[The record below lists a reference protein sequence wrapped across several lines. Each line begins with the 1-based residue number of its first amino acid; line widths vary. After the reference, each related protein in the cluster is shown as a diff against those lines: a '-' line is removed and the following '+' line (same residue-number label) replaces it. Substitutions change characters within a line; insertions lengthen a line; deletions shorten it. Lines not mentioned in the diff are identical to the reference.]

1 MANHKQAWLYNGP
14 LELLLIIAPAFLSVA
29 VLFVLPDS
37 LLHKSINPI
46 WWVFL
51 ILFMDVGH
59 VYSTLYKSYFN
70 KVAMAQHRQLFIFIP
85 ILCFTLA
92 FLLLQFGVKIFW
104 MGMAYLAV
112 FHFIRQQFGFVKVYQ
127 RKNTN
132 KWADKIDIVCVYAAT
147 LFPVLYWHLKGPFEY
162 NWFMDDDFLY
172 FTSTNLLSVATII
185 YYATLLLFA
194 IKLIYDAVQK
204 RFNIAA
210 SLIVLGTYVNWYFG
224 IVYFKSDFAFT
235 LTNVAAHGIPYIAL
249 VWLASKKDAQDA
261 RQTSWFRALFKP
273 VGIIVFIAIPLC
285 LAFLEEGFWDAFIW
299 QEHQSIFKLF
309 EPLQT
314 IELQELK
321 LLLVPLLVT
330 PQLTHYFL
338 DAFIWKV
345 SKGHLPDFGK

>member
-1 MANHKQAWLYNGP
+1 MANHKQAWLYSPP
-14 LELLLIIAPAFLSVA
+14 LELLFIIAPAFLSVA
-29 VLFVLPDS
+29 ALFLLPES
-37 LLHKSINPI
+37 LLNKSINPI
-46 WWVFL
+46 WWIVL

-70 KVAMAQHRQLFIFIP
+70 KVAMAQHKQLFIFIP
-85 ILCFTLA
+85 ILSFTIA

-112 FHFIRQQFGFVKVYQ
+112 FHFIRQQYGFVKVYQ
-127 RKNTN
+127 RKLVRQ
-132 KWADKIDIVCVYAAT
+132 WVDKIETYCIYAAT
-147 LFPVLYWHLKGPFEY
+147 IFPILYWHLKGPFDY
-162 NWFMDDDFLY
+162 NWFMEEDFLY
-172 FTSTNLLSVATII
+172 FSSSSLLQLASIL
-185 YYATLLLFA
+185 YYASLFLFA
-194 IKLIYDAVQK
+194 LKLIYDMCQK
-204 RFNIAA
+204 RFNVA
-210 SLIVLGTYVNWYFG
+210 SALIVLGTYVNWYFG

-261 RQTSWFRALFKP
+261 RQSSWFRLLFKP
-273 VGIIVFIAIPLC
+273 IGLVVFIAIPLV

-299 QEHQSIFKLF
+299 QEHQSVFQLFKR
-309 EPLQT
+309 LQH

-321 LLLVPLLVT
+321 LLIVPLLVT

-345 SKGHLPDFGK
+345 SKGHVPDFGK